1 MKVDKKETPQQSVTE
16 VKTEA
21 DKAFTADDLHKVWGA
36 FAEQRKKYQAEYNL
50 LTQPFELRDTQIT
63 IYLHNPVQEI
73 MLGNIRAEL
82 SAYLREKLRNNSIS
96 LVGKLQEQADKKVI
110 YTNREKFDY
119 LVDKNPMLKEL
130 KDRLG
135 LDTDF

>member
-1 MKVDKKETPQQSVTE
+1 
-16 VKTEA
+16 
-21 DKAFTADDLHKVWGA
+21 
-36 FAEQRKKYQAEYNL
+36 
-50 LTQPFELRDTQIT
+50 
-63 IYLHNPVQEI
+63 

-82 SAYLREKLRNNSIS
+82 SAFLREKLRNNSVT
-96 LVGKLQEQADKKVI
+96 LVGKLQEHADKKVI

-119 LVDKNPMLKEL
+119 LVEKNPLLKEL